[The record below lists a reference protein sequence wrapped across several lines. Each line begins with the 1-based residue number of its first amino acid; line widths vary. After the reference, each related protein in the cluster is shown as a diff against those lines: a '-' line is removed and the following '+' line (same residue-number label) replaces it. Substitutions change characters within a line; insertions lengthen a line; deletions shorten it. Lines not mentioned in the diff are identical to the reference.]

1 MCEEERML
9 RKVQDA
15 CLNHQEKVQQK
26 TDLEGVSE
34 GFILMKEVRTRKIE
48 ELVLS
53 GRIEDYT
60 RMEDMQEERNKG
72 VCEEM
77 KRSEPEETRT
87 KVPEEIFE
95 EDVQEWIF
103 G

>member
-1 MCEEERML
+1 M
-9 RKVQDA
+9 
-15 CLNHQEKVQQK
+15 QQK

-60 RMEDMQEERNKG
+60 RMGDMQEERNKG

-77 KRSEPEETRT
+77 TRSEPEETRSN
-87 KVPEEIFE
+87 VPEEILE

>member
-1 MCEEERML
+1 ML
-9 RKVQDA
+9 VSTTKKKA
-15 CLNHQEKVQQK
+15 AK

-60 RMEDMQEERNKG
+60 RMEDMQDERNKG

-77 KRSEPEETRT
+77 TRSELEETRT
-87 KVPEEIFE
+87 KVPQEILE
-95 EDVQEWIF
+95 EDVQQWIF